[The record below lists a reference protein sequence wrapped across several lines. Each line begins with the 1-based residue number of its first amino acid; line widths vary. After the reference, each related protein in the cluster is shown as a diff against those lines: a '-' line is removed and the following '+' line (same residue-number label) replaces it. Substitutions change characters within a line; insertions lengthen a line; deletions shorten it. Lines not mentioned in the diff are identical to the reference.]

1 MVAYRSVKIFKTQR
15 RRGLA
20 RTGRNQIR
28 FETGYLPL
36 GTCHWG
42 IEEAVRAWSASRESR
57 DGFEAIDGFVF
68 KRRGAEAWRGGAATK
83 AGVWRWVSSVEC
95 RVSGGALIGRVA
107 ISGQRSAEEPW

>member
-1 MVAYRSVKIFKTQR
+1 M
-15 RRGLA
+15 A
-20 RTGRNQIR
+20 RAGRNQIR
-28 FETGYLPL
+28 FETGYLSL

-57 DGFEAIDGFVF
+57 DGFEAIGGFVF